1 MERLGKSEILL
12 SHSSSPLVSP
22 FIIFPFL
29 PVPPSTADIP
39 IPKDVTRCHPAAR
52 AWAWRRLCQPRA
64 GLLPLRWLM
73 SPEAGAKPAC
83 SAAPPPPAA
92 CSGASD
98 IKPHPVAVRLLEV
111 RAVCPSSMEL
121 QNSTKLITQVG
132 PAERGQAGTAVPS
145 EQDIT
150 PPALPALLLSS
161 LPRHRATK
169 HREISQ
175 EGTYHRVEEPNAAL
189 ELGSSFTELPKEK
202 PSDRL
207 LFAYAAVISL

>member
-1 MERLGKSEILL
+1 M
-12 SHSSSPLVSP
+12 
-22 FIIFPFL
+22 
-29 PVPPSTADIP
+29 
-39 IPKDVTRCHPAAR
+39 
-52 AWAWRRLCQPRA
+52 
-64 GLLPLRWLM
+64 
-73 SPEAGAKPAC
+73 
-83 SAAPPPPAA
+83 
-92 CSGASD
+92 
-98 IKPHPVAVRLLEV
+98 
-111 RAVCPSSMEL
+111 CPSSMEL
-121 QNSTKLITQVG
+121 QNSTKLSVQQ
-132 PAERGQAGTAVPS
+132 GQAVTAVPS

-150 PPALPALLLSS
+150 PPALPVLFLSS

>member
-52 AWAWRRLCQPRA
+52 ASAWLRLCQPRA
-64 GLLPLRWLM
+64 GLLPLWWLV

-83 SAAPPPPAA
+83 STAPPPPAA

-98 IKPHPVAVRLLEV
+98 IKPHPVAVWLLEV
-111 RAVCPSSMEL
+111 RAVCPSSTEL
-121 QNSTKLITQVG
+121 QNSTKLITAGAGSDCCAFRAGHHSSG
-132 PAERGQAGTAVPS
+132 PPSAAPQLAAEAQGHKAPRNITRRDLPPSRGT
-145 EQDIT
+145 
-150 PPALPALLLSS
+150 
-161 LPRHRATK
+161 
-169 HREISQ
+169 
-175 EGTYHRVEEPNAAL
+175 
-189 ELGSSFTELPKEK
+189 
-202 PSDRL
+202 
-207 LFAYAAVISL
+207 